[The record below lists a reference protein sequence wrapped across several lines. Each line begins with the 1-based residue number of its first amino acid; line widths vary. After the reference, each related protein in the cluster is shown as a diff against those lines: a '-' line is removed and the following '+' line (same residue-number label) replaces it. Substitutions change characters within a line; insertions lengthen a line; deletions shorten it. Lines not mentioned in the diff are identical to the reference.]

1 VSTCQHDMTC
11 DRVVCL
17 IEMKTNILYTFH
29 FHSSKSTKYFA
40 KQFTRPQ
47 DLTSKMLHIPA
58 CSPSPV
64 NNNSS
69 DHQDEGT
76 LGGSAA
82 AAPPARPSWRI
93 KTQQEYIHS
102 LSTSEIHKKG
112 GLAKLEKQ
120 PTNRYFKR
128 TKLADIIMLHG
139 KVTSKED
146 RDQLELF
153 VHFLLGILDPDPWKR
168 WTAFQAS
175 QHPFITG
182 GQSHRRRPDNSSVN
196 NNNNNDETTTTTAGG
211 GNNNFDIYWV
221 PPWDPSICRRK
232 LLNVQKT
239 REKQQALRRGFGS
252 RHGNDTD
259 RIDIEA
265 HDRLRRG
272 SDNTTST
279 GMFEGNG

>member
-1 VSTCQHDMTC
+1 
-11 DRVVCL
+11 
-17 IEMKTNILYTFH
+17 
-29 FHSSKSTKYFA
+29 
-40 KQFTRPQ
+40 
-47 DLTSKMLHIPA
+47 
-58 CSPSPV
+58 
-64 NNNSS
+64 
-69 DHQDEGT
+69 
-76 LGGSAA
+76 
-82 AAPPARPSWRI
+82 
-93 KTQQEYIHS
+93 
-102 LSTSEIHKKG
+102 
-112 GLAKLEKQ
+112 
-120 PTNRYFKR
+120 
-128 TKLADIIMLHG
+128 MLHG

-182 GQSHRRRPDNSSVN
+182 GQSHRRRPDNSSVNN